1 MNCVVPQIYNR
12 CLHTAVFD
20 AIEDA
25 EDKDHL
31 KELLT
36 AIPPTLK
43 CLSETYG
50 YMNEEYADQLGEKVQ
65 TAIQTA
71 LDESSEIDDDSV
83 EISCSWV
90 CDIIYRAGETAVTSY
105 LENYTRELTYEYKEM
120 IKSGFALRVIGNYE
134 DIVETVEESDN
145 EDDVKEK
152 LHEEF
157 SLVVNESFDQVDS
170 GEAFSHE
177 KDGYLL
183 PVACREKI
191 NIIVDNF
198 FENQDNDWQWEN
210 KESAKSA
217 SEFLYSVISDYIDVY
232 FLPKKPTKPTKSANM
247 KK

>member
-20 AIEDA
+20 AISAAD
-25 EDKDHL
+25 DKTHL
-31 KELLT
+31 TELLT
-36 AIPPTLK
+36 TIPPTLK

-50 YMNEEYADQLGEKVQ
+50 YMNEEYADELGEKVQ

-105 LENYTRELTYEYKEM
+105 LENYTHDLTYEYKET
-120 IKSGFALRVIGNYE
+120 IKSGFALHVIGNYE
-134 DIVETVEESDN
+134 DIAAAHRIP
-145 EDDVKEK
+145 VKEK
-152 LHEEF
+152 LHKEF
-157 SLVVNESFDQVDS
+157 SFVVNESFDQVDS

-191 NIIVDNF
+191 NIIVDRF
-198 FENQDNDWQWEN
+198 FENQDKTVWEN
-210 KESAKSA
+210 KESAKKA
-217 SEFLYSVISDYIDVY
+217 SELLYSDISDYIDVH

-247 KK
+247 KN

>member
-36 AIPPTLK
+36 TITPTLK

-50 YMNEEYADQLGEKVQ
+50 YMNEEYADELGEKVE

-71 LDESSEIDDDSV
+71 LVESSEIDDDSV

-90 CDIIYRAGETAVTSY
+90 CDTIYRAGEMAMTSY
-105 LENYTRELTYEYKEM
+105 LENYVREITHEYKEM
-120 IKSGFALRVIGNYE
+120 IKSGFALHVIGNYE
-134 DIVETVEESDN
+134 DTVKMTDESDD

-152 LHEEF
+152 LHKEF
-157 SLVVNESFDQVDS
+157 SFVVDESFDQVNT

-183 PVACREKI
+183 PLEFREKI
-191 NIIVDNF
+191 NIIVDKF
-198 FENQDNDWQWEN
+198 FGNQDKTVWEN
-210 KESAKSA
+210 KESAKKA
-217 SEFLYSVISDYIDVY
+217 SEDLYSVISDYIDVY

-247 KK
+247 KN

>member
-36 AIPPTLK
+36 TITPTLK

-50 YMNEEYADQLGEKVQ
+50 YMNEEYADELGEKVQ

-71 LDESSEIDDDSV
+71 LEESSEIDDDSV

-120 IKSGFALRVIGNYE
+120 IRHGFSMVMGEL
-134 DIVETVEESDN
+134 DDDEE
-145 EDDVKEK
+145 EPDVKEK
-152 LHEEF
+152 LYQGF
-157 SLVVNESFDQVDS
+157 SFVVNESFDQVDS

-183 PVACREKI
+183 PLECREKI
-191 NIIVDNF
+191 NITVDKF
-198 FENQDNDWQWEN
+198 FENQDNDWRWEN
-210 KESAKSA
+210 KESAISA
-217 SEFLYSVISDYIDVY
+217 RDLLYSVISDYIDVH

-247 KK
+247 KN

>member
-36 AIPPTLK
+36 TISPTLK

-105 LENYTRELTYEYKEM
+105 LENYTRELTREYKVM
-120 IKSGFALRVIGNYE
+120 ISSGCKSVMDNYE
-134 DIVETVEESDN
+134 DIDFETGAVD
-145 EDDVKEK
+145 EK
-152 LHEEF
+152 LYDKF
-157 SLVVNESFDQVDS
+157 LYVVNESFDQVDS

-183 PVACREKI
+183 PPECRVKI
-191 NIIVDNF
+191 NHMVCKF
-198 FENQDNDWQWEN
+198 FENEDSECARAWKN
-210 KESAKSA
+210 KESAVLGMRA
-217 SEFLYSVISDYIDVY
+217 LHRDIFDYIDVY